1 MITQP
6 SIPLLLELI
15 GKELSERILPQIDD
29 PTSRVNVEMV
39 TALLSALTVRTENE
53 IAWMLEESAAVEA
66 AADALLPALGDATAV
81 SEALQAHRA
90 APPASMRMSDV
101 AESYQRAS
109 ELLSRLTEAAYASG
123 DGQSIAAVQELM
135 DSRLAIE
142 QEAIGEFVAVGR
154 D

>member
-6 SIPLLLELI
+6 PIPLLLELI
-15 GKELSERILPQIDD
+15 GEELSERIRPQIDD
-29 PTSRVNVEMV
+29 PTSRVNIEMV
-39 TALLSALTVRTENE
+39 TALLSALTIRTENE
-53 IAWMLEESAAVEA
+53 IAWMLEESAAIEA
-66 AADALLPALGDATAV
+66 AADAILPVLGDVTAV

-90 APPASMRMSDV
+90 APPVSMRMSHV

-123 DGQSIAAVQELM
+123 HGQAIAAVQELM

>member
-1 MITQP
+1 
-6 SIPLLLELI
+6 
-15 GKELSERILPQIDD
+15 
-29 PTSRVNVEMV
+29 
-39 TALLSALTVRTENE
+39 
-53 IAWMLEESAAVEA
+53 
-66 AADALLPALGDATAV
+66 
-81 SEALQAHRA
+81 
-90 APPASMRMSDV
+90 MSHV

-123 DGQSIAAVQELM
+123 DGQAIEAVQELM